1 MGFEEL
7 LVSQSLQNALHHKNE
22 LTYFRYRVCHFIDPH
37 FSSSD
42 QVYIMYMYI
51 YITWENDI
59 TKDLVFSHTRKLCGK
74 TQGFF
79 HLRGAIKMDKKY
91 SLISS

>member
-22 LTYFRYRVCHFIDPH
+22 LTSFKYRVCHFIDPH

-42 QVYIMYMYI
+42 QAYITYMYI
-51 YITWENDI
+51 YCI
-59 TKDLVFSHTRKLCGK
+59 
-74 TQGFF
+74 
-79 HLRGAIKMDKKY
+79 
-91 SLISS
+91 